1 MVNKAAFLDRDG
13 VINEDTGYIGSWSEF
28 ILIDGVL
35 DALFMLQNANY
46 KLIIVTNQSGI
57 GRGFYSEEQYQILS
71 KKILD
76 FFSSNGIKIAKIYH
90 CPHDPSSKE
99 NGVSDICECRKPKPG
114 MFIEAKNKYNIN
126 MSHSWMIGDKET
138 DIVAANLSG
147 INNTILVR
155 SGHKIDE
162 SNSNANFIID
172 SLKQSRKIIKF

>member
-114 MFIEAKNKYNIN
+114 MLFQAKQDFDIDMNASLIF
-126 MSHSWMIGDKET
+126 GDKQS
-138 DIVAANLSG
+138 DIDAGKAAGVVFFKSSCYYDF
-147 INNTILVR
+147 T
-155 SGHKIDE
+155 S
-162 SNSNANFIID
+162 S
-172 SLKQSRKIIKF
+172 

>member
-35 DALFMLQNANY
+35 DALFILQNANY

-90 CPHDPSSKE
+90 CPHSPASE
-99 NGVSDICECRKPKPG
+99 QNGISNMCECRKPKPG
-114 MFIEAKNKYNIN
+114 MLLQAKQDFDID
-126 MSHSWMIGDKET
+126 MDTSLIIGDKQS
-138 DIVAANLSG
+138 DIDAGEAAGVRYRLKVGANGQWHNLLECVKDL
-147 INNTILVR
+147 IQKNYI
-155 SGHKIDE
+155 
-162 SNSNANFIID
+162 
-172 SLKQSRKIIKF
+172 